1 MRQLPSQWLIL
12 KIIHCKWLITT
23 EETKSKF
30 SHSYPQNVSRYV
42 QKNTIQNYIY
52 TKYRIYCGIQTPSF
66 HCPKSFGIK
75 GRIPL
80 HYFLA
85 SSICFFSFISRSLF
99 LKASRS
105 FLWRRQKC
113 NFHHRFFS
121 LPKCTIMTFIAATN
135 LPVLQLEVERSCSV
149 ENVARKQLVSEVI

>member
-1 MRQLPSQWLIL
+1 MINFNDYTLQETDHNWRN
-12 KIIHCKWLITT
+12 KI
-23 EETKSKF
+23 KF
-30 SHSYPQNVSRYV
+30 FSFLSPKCLRYV
-42 QKNTIQNYIY
+42 QNTIQNYIY

-85 SSICFFSFISRSLF
+85 SSSCFFSFISRSLF

-121 LPKCTIMTFIAATN
+121 LPKCTIMTFIAATD
-135 LPVLQLEVERSCSV
+135 LPALQLEVERSCSV
-149 ENVARKQLVSEVI
+149 ENVARKQLVSEAI